1 MRGRESI
8 HPFLPV
14 NYGLIIHSCIASI
27 DETREPLTNNQV
39 SCLPVESS
47 NGDDESHPEHFLECG
62 STRQDEEVMNVC
74 LAEAEAGQH
83 IHAMAQCQTQEAQPC
98 LHIDFLVT

>member
-1 MRGRESI
+1 MRGRESV

-14 NYGLIIHSCIASI
+14 KYGFIIH

-47 NGDDESHPEHFLECG
+47 NGDDESHPEHFLEG
-62 STRQDEEVMNVC
+62 GGARHDEEVMHVG
-74 LAEAEAGQH
+74 LAEAEAGQD
-83 IHAMAQCQTQEAQPC
+83 IHAMAQRQTQESEPR
-98 LHIDFLVT
+98 LHVDCLVT